1 MDERE
6 GGPRTH
12 GGAPRQRTLRA
23 DGCGGTALSY
33 FLPSFHSFS
42 SSLVASF
49 LPSASVHG
57 RQTPALL
64 SFPLKCGF
72 RLRRA
77 FASQQHLE
85 EPIGWS
91 TTNQAHW
98 YKRKY
103 SSFPSFISFR
113 ILPSLIPFLLPLPPH
128 IASPPPPCSPPA
140 TAVNPIS
147 RPRRRCDATDA
158 VVAVNVSFKTQPE
171 PGFMEVHS
179 RRRGRLRPPATR
191 RRG

>member
-1 MDERE
+1 MTPAHHAD
-6 GGPRTH
+6 G
-12 GGAPRQRTLRA
+12 RA
-23 DGCGGTALSY
+23 DIWTNAKADRGRTEGRPGSVRYARMDAEGRTALSY

-49 LPSASVHG
+49 LPSARVHR

-64 SFPLKCGF
+64 SFPLTCGF

-91 TTNQAHW
+91 TTNQAHR

-103 SSFPSFISFR
+103 SSFPSFNTFR

-128 IASPPPPCSPPA
+128 IAPPHRVVLPP
-140 TAVNPIS
+140 
-147 RPRRRCDATDA
+147 R
-158 VVAVNVSFKTQPE
+158 Q
-171 PGFMEVHS
+171 
-179 RRRGRLRPPATR
+179 
-191 RRG
+191 